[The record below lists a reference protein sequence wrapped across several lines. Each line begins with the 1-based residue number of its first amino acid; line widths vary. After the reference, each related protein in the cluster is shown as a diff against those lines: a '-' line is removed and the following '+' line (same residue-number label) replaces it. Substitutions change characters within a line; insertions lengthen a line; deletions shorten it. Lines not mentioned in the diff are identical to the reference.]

1 MTIKSKHT
9 LLAILCCIATYNIA
23 YAGSFN
29 VYPTK
34 LTLVAGAKI
43 GSLTVVNDNDTQ
55 ANMQVRARD
64 WTQDENGTGSM
75 LPSDKL
81 TVFPKIFKV
90 PPHGKKVVRV
100 GYQGKILPKELAF
113 RVYIRELPVD
123 EPGKM
128 GMKMAV
134 QISIPV
140 FLRPANASQEPS
152 PQLNGISVRNGKLVA
167 WVKNPGIRYLMAKK
181 IDVTGSKAGK
191 QTYSGTANGWY
202 VLAGVNKAF
211 TLKLSRKD
219 CMAADTLNINAVS
232 EQGHQEKSFALN
244 PSWCKAM
251 IEKKPARSEDTSGSA
266 VSSVSAK

>member
-9 LLAILCCIATYNIA
+9 LLAILCCIAANNIA

-43 GSLTVVNDNDTQ
+43 GSLTVVNDNDTP
-55 ANMQVRARD
+55 ANMQVRAKD

-75 LPSDKL
+75 LSSDKL

-100 GYQGKILPKELAF
+100 GYQGKILSKELAF

-181 IDVTGSKAGK
+181 IDVTGSKADK
-191 QTYSGTANGWY
+191 ETYSGTANGWY
-202 VLAGVNKAF
+202 VLAGINKAF
-211 TLKLSRKD
+211 KLKLSRKD
-219 CMAADTLNINAVS
+219 CLKMDNIHLSVPTNTGKVDASFPV
-232 EQGHQEKSFALN
+232 QKALCDQMREKV
-244 PSWCKAM
+244 K
-251 IEKKPARSEDTSGSA
+251 
-266 VSSVSAK
+266 VAKETH